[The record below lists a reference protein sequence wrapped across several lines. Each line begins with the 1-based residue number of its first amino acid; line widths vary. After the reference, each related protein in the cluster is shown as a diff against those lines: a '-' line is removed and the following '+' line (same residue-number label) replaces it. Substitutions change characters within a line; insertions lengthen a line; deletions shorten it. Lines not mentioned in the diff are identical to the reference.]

1 MKKSEQNIAL
11 SMIDAFVVVD
21 VGIFFIPVWI
31 ITGGSKSKS
40 KIKHLKAT

>member
-11 SMIDAFVVVD
+11 SMIHAFAVVD

-31 ITGGSKSKS
+31 MTGGSRSAS
-40 KIKHLKAT
+40 FYVM